1 MPLAMVQICVRR
13 TFLTYAMPLAMVQW
27 RPPAAASAWSP
38 FDRLGNRYYLLRP
51 GETTFEAADMVD
63 SNPINKQQ
71 TERGLTSAGREQVRR
86 AADALLAR
94 NVTTPT
100 IFYDNGAR
108 ATQTADIIAE
118 ALMVPRV
125 RVEPEFRW
133 LEGRGYG
140 VLDGG
145 YLQLA
150 RARMRALDLQDSASA
165 APEAEDGTPSDSVE
179 DVFVRLR
186 NTVLKIEN
194 TYSGTDVVIVGGDS
208 TVLSAFAA
216 AACGVDLGE
225 HGRFELRPGEFHDL
239 RELQAAVRMGTYIE
253 PKLDKPSAEAVAA
266 GRAALQEMGSR
277 MFADTAAGAWVL
289 GDVKR

>member
-1 MPLAMVQICVRR
+1 MNIPFCLRFRFV
-13 TFLTYAMPLAMVQW
+13 
-27 RPPAAASAWSP
+27 SP
-38 FDRLGNRYYLLRP
+38 DDP
-51 GETTFEAADMVD
+51 
-63 SNPINKQQ
+63 
-71 TERGLTSAGREQVRR
+71 
-86 AADALLAR
+86 
-94 NVTTPT
+94 
-100 IFYDNGAR
+100 R

-208 TVLSAFAA
+208 TVLSAVPLPQPAAHPLAA
-216 AACGVDLGE
+216 AHASAVAPAALLDP
-225 HGRFELRPGEFHDL
+225 LRPLALNGQRVARRMALIGSPRQPTPQHRL
-239 RELQAAVRMGTYIE
+239 REHMWQPAMQL
-253 PKLDKPSAEAVAA
+253 LA
-266 GRAALQEMGSR
+266 GIAC
-277 MFADTAAGAWVL
+277 
-289 GDVKR
+289 